1 MDRDT
6 WLETLRR
13 EGTALRATLA
23 PEVLDHQVPS
33 CPQWTLGQLAGHLG
47 QMYRFHADHLPR
59 GSTDKPEFDE
69 RSQAPDGAAVIE
81 WYEESLAIIRTT
93 LADLDPHLPAWNW
106 SVAADTV
113 LFWCRR
119 MAHETLIH
127 RWDAQCAVG
136 LPEPLD
142 AALAADGIHEVLETW
157 VQSRL
162 RLRPGDAE
170 GVVRLLALDRDQTWL
185 VRIRPVGLTILDG
198 DTLLDPGPAARTT
211 VKGNASDLDLALWG
225 RIPFTTLDTTG
236 NTALLAL
243 LRADYET

>member
-13 EGTALRATLA
+13 EGTALRATLI

-33 CPQWTLGQLAGHLG
+33 CPRWTLGQLAGHVG
-47 QMYRFHADHLPR
+47 QTFRFHAAHLPR
-59 GSTDKPEFDE
+59 GSTDKPEFGDRPE
-69 RSQAPDGAAVIE
+69 PPAGPDVIE

-93 LADLDPHLPAWNW
+93 LSDLDPDLPAWNW
-106 SVAADTV
+106 SVAPDTV

-127 RWDAQCAVG
+127 RWDAQCAIG

-142 AALAADGIHEVLETW
+142 PEVAADGIHEVLETW
-157 VQSRL
+157 VQTRL
-162 RLRPGDAE
+162 RLQPGEAE
-170 GVVRLLALDRDQTWL
+170 GVVRLVATDRERTWL

-198 DTLLDPGPAARTT
+198 ETLLDPGPAARTT
-211 VKGNASDLDLALWG
+211 VNGHASDLDLALWG
-225 RIPFTTLDTTG
+225 RIPFTTLDTSG

-243 LRADYET
+243 LRADVEV